1 MKLVKVKIENFRG
14 YKNSEIELS
23 KLSVIIGKNDV
34 GKSTLLDALNI
45 FFENEKPL
53 ENDANVYSGKNEISI
68 TCFFEINPNGN
79 IFLDSAKTEKTQTT
93 LESEYLL
100 DNNGLLQIKKI
111 FEKGKLKNTY
121 IVANYPDNW
130 DNPLITLKISDLK
143 KVFDNIEEKDKN
155 EEFKKVNKTIK
166 KSMREFLFKRE
177 KQNLNFSIQEIE
189 INSKEKDLDIVNI
202 YEKLKIQLPTF
213 MLFRVDRTNTDK
225 DSEVTDITKAIAK
238 NAVSEVAEQFE
249 TIKKEIINKIQE
261 FSNLTLE
268 KLKDFDEEI
277 ANSLSVDLKDKA
289 LESIFSYDFKS
300 DDDIPFNKRGSGVKR
315 LFLLSF
321 FIADS
326 ERQNHSNMIYAIEE
340 PETSQHPNFQRMIIE
355 TLKTISQ
362 NQQRQVIITTHT
374 PEIVKL
380 ANKDDIIFIQKNK
393 NNNEIAILQN
403 GNLDIKELVKTLGIL
418 PYVSYK
424 GVVFVEGKSDI
435 GFFNNLNRI
444 EDLREIFDINNI
456 TIIPLNCK
464 GNVEVWI
471 KQNYLKDTNVKQLYF
486 IDKDKKEKTIIAEQE
501 NIKSIITKKREIENY
516 YPIDIVEEYFRNK
529 LKLKSIFSEKNIT
542 NWDNEDI
549 ANLIYQKS
557 NGLKEQAIKGM
568 FNCKEIWEKITKD
581 NLQGFDEIK
590 SWFEIMQDFFKN

>member
-14 YKNSEIELS
+14 YKNNEIELS

-53 ENDANVYSGKNEISI
+53 ENDANVYSDKNEIII
-68 TCFFEINPNGN
+68 TCFFEINPNDA

-100 DNNGLLQIKKI
+100 DNNSLLQIKKI

-143 KVFDNIEEKDKN
+143 KIFDNIEEKDKN

-166 KSMREFLFKRE
+166 KPMREFLFKQE
-177 KQNLNFSIQEIE
+177 KQNLNFAIQEIE

-202 YEKLKIQLPTF
+202 YEKLKTQLPIF

-249 TIKKEIINKIQE
+249 TIKREIINKIQE

-289 LESIFSYDFKS
+289 LESIFSYDFRS
-300 DDDIPFNKRGSGVKR
+300 DDDIPFNKRGSGIKR

-340 PETSQHPNFQRMIIE
+340 PETSQHPNFQRIIIE

-362 NQQRQVIITTHT
+362 NQKRQVIITTHT
-374 PEIVKL
+374 PEIAKL
-380 ANKDDIIFIQKNK
+380 ANKDNIIFIQKNK

-435 GFFNNLNRI
+435 DFFNNLNGI
-444 EDLREIFDINNI
+444 EDLRKIFDIKNI
-456 TIIPLNCK
+456 TIIPLSSS
-464 GNVEVWI
+464 GNLETWI
-471 KQNYLKDTNVKQLYF
+471 KKDYLKNSNIKQLYF
-486 IDKDKKEKTIIAEQE
+486 IDKDKKEKTAITEQE

-516 YPIDIVEEYFRNK
+516 YPIDIIEEYFKNK
-529 LKLKSIFSEKNIT
+529 LEVNSIFSEKIIK

-549 ANLIYQKS
+549 ANLISQKS
-557 NGLKEQAIKGM
+557 NKFKEQKIKEM
-568 FNCKEIWEKITKD
+568 FSSNEIWKKITKD

-590 SWFEIMQDFFKN
+590 SWFETMKDFFKD

>member
-1 MKLVKVKIENFRG
+1 MELVKLKIENFRG

-53 ENDANVYSGKNEISI
+53 ENDANVYSGKNDISI
-68 TCFFEINPNGN
+68 TCFFNVNPNYT
-79 IFLDSAKTEKTQTT
+79 IFLDSAETEKTQTT

-100 DNNGLLQIKKI
+100 DDKGLLQIKKI

-121 IVANYPDNW
+121 IVANYPN
-130 DNPLITLKISDLK
+130 NFSKPLITLKINDLK
-143 KVFDNIEEKDKN
+143 KIFDSTEDKN
-155 EEFKKVNKTIK
+155 EEFQKVNRTVK

-177 KQNLNFSIQEIE
+177 QSNLNFVIQEIE

-202 YEKLKIQLPTF
+202 YEKLKTQLPTF

-249 TIKKEIINKIQE
+249 TIKGEIIKKIQE

-268 KLKDFDEEI
+268 KLKDFDKEI

-300 DDDIPFNKRGSGVKR
+300 DDNIPFNKRGSGVKR

-355 TLKTISQ
+355 TLKIISQ
-362 NQQRQVIITTHT
+362 NQKRQVIITTHT

-380 ANKDDIIFIQKNK
+380 ANKDDIIFIKK
-393 NNNEIAILQN
+393 NNNDIEIIQN
-403 GNLDIKELVKTLGIL
+403 ENLNTKELVSTLGIL

-424 GVVFVEGKSDI
+424 GVMFVEGKSDI
-435 GFFNNLNRI
+435 SFFNNLNNI
-444 EDLREIFDINNI
+444 EILRKIFDINTI
-456 TIIPLNCK
+456 TIIPLNSG
-464 GNVEVWI
+464 GNIEVWI
-471 KQNYLKDTNVKQLYF
+471 KKHYLKDSNVKQLYF
-486 IDKDKKEKTIIAEQE
+486 IDKDNKEKTIFTKQE
-501 NIKSIITKKREIENY
+501 NIKQIITKKREIENY
-516 YPIDIVEEYFRNK
+516 YPIDIIEEYFKNK
-529 LKLKSIFSEKNIT
+529 LKINSIFSEKNRN

-549 ANLIYQKS
+549 ANLISQKS
-557 NGLKEQAIKGM
+557 NMFKEHTIKKM
-568 FNCKEIWEKITKD
+568 FNHKEIWEKINED
-581 NLQGFDEIK
+581 NLQDFEEIK
-590 SWFEIMQDFFKN
+590 SWFETMKNFFKD

>member
-1 MKLVKVKIENFRG
+1 MELVKLKIENFRG

-53 ENDANVYSGKNEISI
+53 ENDANVYSGKNDISI
-68 TCFFEINPNGN
+68 TCFFNVNPNYT
-79 IFLDSAKTEKTQTT
+79 IFLDSAETEKTQTT

-100 DNNGLLQIKKI
+100 DDKGLLQIKKI

-121 IVANYPDNW
+121 IVANYPN
-130 DNPLITLKISDLK
+130 NFSKPLITLKINDLK
-143 KVFDNIEEKDKN
+143 KIFDSTEDKN
-155 EEFKKVNKTIK
+155 EEFQKVNRTVK
-166 KSMREFLFKRE
+166 KSMREFLFKQE
-177 KQNLNFSIQEIE
+177 QSNLNFVIQEIE
-189 INSKEKDLDIVNI
+189 INPKEKDLDIVNI
-202 YEKLKIQLPTF
+202 YEKLKTQLPTF

-249 TIKKEIINKIQE
+249 TIKGEIIKKIQE

-268 KLKDFDEEI
+268 KLKDFDKEI

-300 DDDIPFNKRGSGVKR
+300 DDNIPFNKRRSGVKR

-355 TLKTISQ
+355 TLKIISQ
-362 NQQRQVIITTHT
+362 NQKRQVIITTHT

-380 ANKDDIIFIQKNK
+380 ANKDDIIFIKK
-393 NNNEIAILQN
+393 NNNDIEIIQN
-403 GNLDIKELVKTLGIL
+403 ENLNTKELVSTLGIL

-424 GVVFVEGKSDI
+424 GVMFVEGKSDI
-435 GFFNNLNRI
+435 SFFNNLNNI
-444 EDLREIFDINNI
+444 EILRKIFDINTI
-456 TIIPLNCK
+456 TIIPLNSG
-464 GNVEVWI
+464 GNIEVWI
-471 KQNYLKDTNVKQLYF
+471 KHDYLKDSNVKQLYF
-486 IDKDKKEKTIIAEQE
+486 IDKDNKDKTMLTKQE
-501 NIKSIITKKREIENY
+501 NIKQIITKKREIENY
-516 YPIDIVEEYFRNK
+516 YPIDIIEEYFKNK
-529 LKLKSIFSEKNIT
+529 LKINSIFSEKNR
-542 NWDNEDI
+542 NNCDNEDI
-549 ANLIYQKS
+549 ANLISQKS
-557 NGLKEQAIKGM
+557 NMFKEHTIKEM
-568 FNCKEIWEKITKD
+568 FNHKEIWEKINEY
-581 NLQGFDEIK
+581 NLQDFKEIK
-590 SWFEIMQDFFKN
+590 SWFETMKNFFKD

>member
-53 ENDANVYSGKNEISI
+53 ENDANVYSDKNEIII

-202 YEKLKIQLPTF
+202 YEKLKTQLPKF

-362 NQQRQVIITTHT
+362 NQKRQVIITTHT

-486 IDKDKKEKTIIAEQE
+486 IDKDKKEKTIIAEKE

-529 LKLKSIFSEKNIT
+529 LKVKSIFSEKNIT

-557 NGLKEQAIKGM
+557 NELKEQAIKGM

-581 NLQGFDEIK
+581 NLQCFDEIK
-590 SWFEIMQDFFKN
+590 SWFEIMQDFFKD

>member
-1 MKLVKVKIENFRG
+1 MELVKLKIENFRG

-53 ENDANVYSGKNEISI
+53 ENDANVYSGKNDISI
-68 TCFFEINPNGN
+68 TCFFNVNPNYT
-79 IFLDSAKTEKTQTT
+79 IFLDSAETEKTQTT

-100 DNNGLLQIKKI
+100 DDKGLLQIKKI

-121 IVANYPDNW
+121 IVANYPN
-130 DNPLITLKISDLK
+130 NFSKPLITLKINDLK
-143 KVFDNIEEKDKN
+143 KIFDSTEDKN
-155 EEFKKVNKTIK
+155 EEFQKVNRTVK

-177 KQNLNFSIQEIE
+177 QSNLNFVIQEIE

-202 YEKLKIQLPTF
+202 YEKLKTQLPTF

-249 TIKKEIINKIQE
+249 TIKGEIIKKIQE

-268 KLKDFDEEI
+268 KLKDFDKEI

-300 DDDIPFNKRGSGVKR
+300 DDNIPFNKRGSGVKR

-355 TLKTISQ
+355 TLKIISQ
-362 NQQRQVIITTHT
+362 NQKRQVIITTHT

-380 ANKDDIIFIQKNK
+380 ANKDDIIFIKK
-393 NNNEIAILQN
+393 NNNDIEIIQN
-403 GNLDIKELVKTLGIL
+403 ENLNTKELVSTLGIL

-424 GVVFVEGKSDI
+424 GVMFVEGKSDI
-435 GFFNNLNRI
+435 SFFNNLNNI
-444 EDLREIFDINNI
+444 EILRKIFDINTI
-456 TIIPLNCK
+456 TIIPLNSG
-464 GNVEVWI
+464 GNIEVWI
-471 KQNYLKDTNVKQLYF
+471 KHDYLKDSNVKQLYF
-486 IDKDKKEKTIIAEQE
+486 IDRDNKEKTILTKQE
-501 NIKSIITKKREIENY
+501 NIKQIITKKREIENY
-516 YPIDIVEEYFRNK
+516 YPIDIIEEYFKDK
-529 LKLKSIFSEKNIT
+529 LKINSIFSEKNRN

-557 NGLKEQAIKGM
+557 NMFKEHTIKEM
-568 FNCKEIWEKITKD
+568 FNHKEIWKKINED
-581 NLQGFDEIK
+581 NLQDFEEIK
-590 SWFEIMQDFFKN
+590 SWFETMKNFFKD

>member
-1 MKLVKVKIENFRG
+1 MELVKLKIENFRG

-53 ENDANVYSGKNEISI
+53 ENDANVYSGKNDISI
-68 TCFFEINPNGN
+68 TCFFNVNPNYT
-79 IFLDSAKTEKTQTT
+79 IFLDSAETEKTQTT

-100 DNNGLLQIKKI
+100 DDKGLLQIKKI

-121 IVANYPDNW
+121 IVANYPN
-130 DNPLITLKISDLK
+130 NFSKPLITLKINDLK
-143 KVFDNIEEKDKN
+143 KIFDSTEDKN
-155 EEFKKVNKTIK
+155 EEFQKVNRTVK

-177 KQNLNFSIQEIE
+177 QSNLNFVIQEIE

-202 YEKLKIQLPTF
+202 YEKLKTQLPTF

-249 TIKKEIINKIQE
+249 TIKGEIIKKIQE

-268 KLKDFDEEI
+268 KLKDFDKEI

-300 DDDIPFNKRGSGVKR
+300 DDNILFNKRGSGVKR

-326 ERQNHSNMIYAIEE
+326 ERQNRSNMIYAIEE

-355 TLKTISQ
+355 TLKIISQ
-362 NQQRQVIITTHT
+362 NQKRQVIITTHT

-380 ANKDDIIFIQKNK
+380 ADKDDIIFIKK
-393 NNNEIAILQN
+393 NNNDIEIFQN
-403 GNLDIKELVKTLGIL
+403 ENLNTKELVSTLGIL
-418 PYVSYK
+418 PYVSHK
-424 GVVFVEGKSDI
+424 GVMFVEGKSDI
-435 GFFNNLNRI
+435 SFFNNLNNI
-444 EDLREIFDINNI
+444 EILRKIFDINTI
-456 TIIPLNCK
+456 TIIPLNSG
-464 GNVEVWI
+464 GNIEVWI
-471 KQNYLKDTNVKQLYF
+471 KQNYLKDSNVKQLYF
-486 IDKDKKEKTIIAEQE
+486 IDKDNKEKTILTKQE
-501 NIKSIITKKREIENY
+501 NIKQIITKKREIENY
-516 YPIDIVEEYFRNK
+516 YPIDIIEEYFKDK
-529 LKLKSIFSEKNIT
+529 LKINSIFSEK
-542 NWDNEDI
+542 
-549 ANLIYQKS
+549 K
-557 NGLKEQAIKGM
+557 
-568 FNCKEIWEKITKD
+568 
-581 NLQGFDEIK
+581 
-590 SWFEIMQDFFKN
+590 

>member
-1 MKLVKVKIENFRG
+1 M
-14 YKNSEIELS
+14 
-23 KLSVIIGKNDV
+23 II
-34 GKSTLLDALNI
+34 
-45 FFENEKPL
+45 
-53 ENDANVYSGKNEISI
+53 Y
-68 TCFFEINPNGN
+68 
-79 IFLDSAKTEKTQTT
+79 
-93 LESEYLL
+93 
-100 DNNGLLQIKKI
+100 
-111 FEKGKLKNTY
+111 
-121 IVANYPDNW
+121 
-130 DNPLITLKISDLK
+130 
-143 KVFDNIEEKDKN
+143 EEKDKN

-261 FSNLTLE
+261 FSNLTLK

-529 LKLKSIFSEKNIT
+529 LKVKSIFSEKNIT

-568 FNCKEIWEKITKD
+568 FNCNEIWEKITKD

>member
-1 MKLVKVKIENFRG
+1 MELVKLKIENFRG

-53 ENDANVYSGKNEISI
+53 ENDANVYSGKNDISI
-68 TCFFEINPNGN
+68 TCFFNVNPNYT
-79 IFLDSAKTEKTQTT
+79 IFLDSAETEKTQTT

-100 DNNGLLQIKKI
+100 DDKGLLQIKKI

-121 IVANYPDNW
+121 IVANYPN
-130 DNPLITLKISDLK
+130 NFSKPLITLKINDLK
-143 KVFDNIEEKDKN
+143 KIFDSTEDKN
-155 EEFKKVNKTIK
+155 EEFQKVNRTVK

-177 KQNLNFSIQEIE
+177 QSNLNFVIQEIE

-202 YEKLKIQLPTF
+202 YEKLKTQLPTF

-249 TIKKEIINKIQE
+249 TIKGEIIKKIQE

-268 KLKDFDEEI
+268 KLKDFDKEI

-300 DDDIPFNKRGSGVKR
+300 DDNIPFNKRGSGVKR

-355 TLKTISQ
+355 TLKIISQ
-362 NQQRQVIITTHT
+362 NQKRQVIITTHT

-380 ANKDDIIFIQKNK
+380 ANKDDIIFIKK
-393 NNNEIAILQN
+393 NNNDIEIIQN
-403 GNLDIKELVKTLGIL
+403 ENLNTKELVSTLGIL
-418 PYVSYK
+418 PYVSHK
-424 GVVFVEGKSDI
+424 GVMFVEGKSDI
-435 GFFNNLNRI
+435 SFFNNLNNI
-444 EDLREIFDINNI
+444 EILRKIFDINTI
-456 TIIPLNCK
+456 TIIPLNSG
-464 GNVEVWI
+464 GNIEVWI
-471 KQNYLKDTNVKQLYF
+471 KHDYLKDSNVKQLYF
-486 IDKDKKEKTIIAEQE
+486 IDRDNKEKTMLTKQE
-501 NIKSIITKKREIENY
+501 NIKQIITKKREIENY
-516 YPIDIVEEYFRNK
+516 YPIDIIEEYFKDK
-529 LKLKSIFSEKNIT
+529 LKINSIFSEKNRN

-557 NGLKEQAIKGM
+557 NMFKEHTIKKM
-568 FNCKEIWEKITKD
+568 FNHKEIWEKINED
-581 NLQGFDEIK
+581 NLQDFEEIK
-590 SWFEIMQDFFKN
+590 SWFETMKNFFKD